1 MAEVRDRD
9 TIKTI
14 SPRAFRPSPLAA
26 SLTDSRGAFVWR
38 LETMSKKSRAAQT
51 ADNATTQGAANDGVT
66 ADKTTR
72 FADEV
77 KGEGLEWNE
86 GNTEPVSKT
95 FHVEIR
101 LDAGDRL
108 KLGLLAARCGKTPER
123 FLETRLRAWLN
134 EIGDEVFGYGKK
146 ADAQLRETYHGLYLA
161 LLGKCLARGGGAARM
176 VFKPAV
182 MA

>member
-1 MAEVRDRD
+1 
-9 TIKTI
+9 
-14 SPRAFRPSPLAA
+14 
-26 SLTDSRGAFVWR
+26 
-38 LETMSKKSRAAQT
+38 MSEKSRAAQT
-51 ADNATTQGAANDGVT
+51 ADNATTGATTQGAANDGVT
-66 ADKTTR
+66 EDKATR

-108 KLGLLAARCGKTPER
+108 KLGLLAARCGETPER
-123 FLETRLRAWLN
+123 FLEPQLRARLD
-134 EIGDEVFGYGKK
+134 EIADGVFGYGKK
-146 ADAQLRETYHGLYLA
+146 ADAQLRETYLGLYLS
-161 LLGKCLARGGGAARM
+161 LPKCLARGGGAARM